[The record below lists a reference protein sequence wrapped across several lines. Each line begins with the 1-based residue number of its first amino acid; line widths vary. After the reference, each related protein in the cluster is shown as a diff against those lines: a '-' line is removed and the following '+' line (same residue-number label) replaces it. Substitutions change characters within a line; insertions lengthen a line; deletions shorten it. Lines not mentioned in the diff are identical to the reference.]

1 MENKQNENGL
11 QPENVNLPEQENTVE
26 ETTEEI
32 TEETP
37 VAEIPE
43 VKAEEPVAKKKK
55 TGAVKSVLGSN
66 KFKRGGMSTIMTV
79 VFIAIVVVVNILV
92 SLITE
97 RFPSLNIDLTAQ
109 KVNTLSDQ
117 ALDIAKGVELETEIY
132 LIGSEDAYR
141 KNQNV
146 YYSNYG
152 LELGQV
158 ANLAEK
164 LQEANSKISMGF
176 IDPDTNP
183 TFISEYPDETLTTGA
198 VLVRTDKRYKVVS
211 IGDMFTVQSNSST
224 GATETYSKVDSALAS
239 AIEVVNMDKV
249 PVLTIATGH
258 GEMLTTSTL
267 SGFTSLMEKENFE
280 IKEIDLLTEEI
291 PEDTQ
296 LLMLPTPSTDYTEEE
311 IEKLREY
318 LDDEERAEDISL
330 LVTAHTTQ
338 TELPHLA
345 SFLEEWGISVGE
357 GMVAETD
364 SSNIALRNASYV
376 LVNAAEDVLSDN
388 TYSNLIAPA
397 SRPVNVLF
405 SSSGDVVTKA
415 LWTTEDTAYVVTED
429 MTDTD
434 DPDTAEQS
442 VAAIATK
449 SVKIDSS
456 YKTRTVFV
464 FGSSWIFTDTFI
476 GASAFGNKSYITDLV
491 KYATGTDGSTV
502 SVYTESVQTNT
513 LDITASA
520 GTLNLLGLGVFTI
533 GLPLVILIA
542 GFVIFLKR
550 RHL

>member
-11 QPENVNLPEQENTVE
+11 QPENVNLPEQDAAVE
-26 ETTEEI
+26 ETTAEEI
-32 TEETP
+32 VTEENIAEEVT
-37 VAEIPE
+37 VAETEKP
-43 VKAEEPVAKKKK
+43 AKKKAS
-55 TGAVKSVLGSN
+55 AVKAVFGSN
-66 KFKRGGMSTIMTV
+66 KFKRGGMSTVMTV

-97 RFPSLNIDLTAQ
+97 RFPSLDIDLTAQ
-109 KVNTLSDQ
+109 KMNTLSDQ
-117 ALDIAKGVELETEIY
+117 AMEIAKGVELETEIY
-132 LIGSEDAYR
+132 LIGSENAYR
-141 KNQNV
+141 KNQNS

-152 LELGQV
+152 IELGQV

-164 LQEANSKISMGF
+164 LQEANSKISMDF

-198 VLVRTDKRYKVVS
+198 VLVRTEKRYKVVS
-211 IGDMFTVQSNSST
+211 IGDLFSVQSNSST
-224 GATETYSKVDSALAS
+224 GAMETYSTVDSALAA

-267 SGFTSLMEKENFE
+267 SSFLSLMEKDNFE
-280 IKEIDLLTEEI
+280 VKEIDLLTEEI

-296 LLMLPTPSTDYTEEE
+296 LLMIPTPSTDYTEEE
-311 IEKLREY
+311 IDKLREY
-318 LDDEERAEDISL
+318 LDDEERDEDISL
-330 LVTAHTTQ
+330 LVTSHTTQ

-376 LVNAAEDVLSDN
+376 LVNAAEDVLEDS
-388 TYSNLIAPA
+388 YYNLIAPA

-405 SSSGDVVTKA
+405 ASSGDVVTKE
-415 LWTTEDTAYVVTED
+415 LWTTEDTAYVVTDD

-434 DPDTAEQS
+434 DPDTAQQS
-442 VAAIATK
+442 VAAISTK
-449 SVKIDSS
+449 SVKIDKT
-456 YKTRTVFV
+456 YKTRTVLV
-464 FGSSWIFTDTFI
+464 FGSSWVFTDTFI
-476 GASAFGNKSYITDLV
+476 SASAFGNKSYISELL

-502 SVYTESVQTNT
+502 SVYTQSVQTNT

-520 GTLNLLGLGVFTI
+520 GTLNMLGLGVFTI

>member
-11 QPENVNLPEQENTVE
+11 QPENVNQPEQETVVE
-26 ETTEEI
+26 ETTAQEPAA
-32 TEETP
+32 EETSA
-37 VAEIPE
+37 VE
-43 VKAEEPVAKKKK
+43 VKEPVKTAKKK
-55 TGAVKSVLGSN
+55 GAVKTVLGSN

-79 VFIAIVVVVNILV
+79 VFIAIIVVINILV
-92 SLITE
+92 SLVTE

-117 ALDIAKGVELETEIY
+117 ALDVAKSVELETEIY
-132 LIGSEDAYR
+132 LIGSEEAYR

-146 YYSNYG
+146 YYSSYG
-152 LELGQV
+152 IELGQV

-164 LQEANSKISMGF
+164 LQEANSKISMDF

-198 VLVRTDKRYKVVS
+198 VLVRTEKRYKVVS
-211 IGDMFTVQSNSST
+211 IGDLFSVQSNSST
-224 GATETYSKVDSALAS
+224 GATETYSKVDSALAA

-258 GEMLTTSTL
+258 DEMLTTSTL
-267 SGFTSLMEKENFE
+267 SSFISLMEKDNFE

-296 LLMLPTPSTDYTEEE
+296 LLMIPTPSTDYTEEE
-311 IEKLREY
+311 INKLREY
-318 LDDEERAEDISL
+318 LDDEERSEDISL

-364 SSNIALRNASYV
+364 SSRIALRNASYV
-376 LVNAAEDVLSDN
+376 LVDAAEDVISEN
-388 TYSNLIAPA
+388 SYSNIIAPQ

-405 SSSGDVVTKA
+405 SSSGDVVTQA
-415 LWTTEDTAYVVTED
+415 LWSTADTAYVVTED
-429 MTDTD
+429 MTETD
-434 DPDTAEQS
+434 DPDTAQQN
-442 VAAIATK
+442 VAAIATR
-449 SVKIDSS
+449 SVKIDKS
-456 YKTRTVFV
+456 YKTRTVMV

-476 GASAFGNKSYITDLV
+476 GASAFGNKSYISDLV

-502 SVYTESVQTNT
+502 SVYTQSVQTNT

>member
-11 QPENVNLPEQENTVE
+11 QPENVNQPEQETVVE
-26 ETTEEI
+26 ETTAQE
-32 TEETP
+32 P
-37 VAEIPE
+37 AAEKASAVE
-43 VKAEEPVAKKKK
+43 VKEPVKTAKKK
-55 TGAVKSVLGSN
+55 GAVKTVLGSN

-79 VFIAIVVVVNILV
+79 VFIAIIVVINILV
-92 SLITE
+92 SLVTE

-117 ALDIAKGVELETEIY
+117 ALDVAKSVELETEIY

-146 YYSNYG
+146 YYSSYG
-152 LELGQV
+152 IELGQV

-164 LQEANSKISMGF
+164 LQEANSKISMDF

-211 IGDMFTVQSNSST
+211 IGDLFSVQSNSST
-224 GATETYSKVDSALAS
+224 GATETYSKVDSALAA

-258 GEMLTTSTL
+258 DEMLTTSTL
-267 SGFTSLMEKENFE
+267 SSFISLMEKDNFE

-296 LLMLPTPSTDYTEEE
+296 LLMIPTPSTDYTEEE
-311 IEKLREY
+311 INKLREY
-318 LDDEERAEDISL
+318 LDDEERSEDISL
-330 LVTAHTTQ
+330 LVTSHTTQ
-338 TELPHLA
+338 AELPHLA

-364 SSNIALRNASYV
+364 SSRIALRNASYV
-376 LVNAAEDVLSDN
+376 LVDAAEDVISEN
-388 TYSNLIAPA
+388 SYSNIIAPA

-405 SSSGDVVTKA
+405 SSSGDVVTQA
-415 LWTTEDTAYVVTED
+415 LWSTADTAYVVTED
-429 MTDTD
+429 MTETD
-434 DPDTAEQS
+434 DPDTAQQN
-442 VAAIATK
+442 VAAIATR
-449 SVKIDSS
+449 SVKIDKT
-456 YKTRTVFV
+456 YKTRTVMV

-476 GASAFGNKSYITDLV
+476 GASAFGNKSYISDLV

-502 SVYTESVQTNT
+502 SVYTQSVQTNT